1 MPALL
6 FVSSSRCPSR
16 ASWEGGQIH
25 FHPNV
30 DSWASP
36 LHTCACGGIRW
47 PWEVVSCLDDHVTS
61 ALVVRKSYNLPRDAM
76 HNADYTATRYMSVRL
91 FVRLS
96 HAGILLKRLN
106 ICSNCFAIGSHAI
119 LVIPYPTV
127 WQYPD
132 APPPSPARRWQM
144 KGIWKIAIF
153 DQYLALSRKW
163 YKIEP
168 LFSLF
173 FMLFGHVI
181 VSAGYQSVFKRTVK

>member
-36 LHTCACGGIRW
+36 LHTCACGGIGW

-96 HAGILLKRLN
+96 HVGILLKRLN
-106 ICSNCFAIGSHAI
+106 ICSNCFAIGSHTI
-119 LVIPYPTV
+119 LVIPYQTV

-132 APPPSPARRWQM
+132 APP
-144 KGIWKIAIF
+144 
-153 DQYLALSRKW
+153 LSRTEMANEGYMKNRNFRP
-163 YKIEP
+163 ISRFISEMIQDRAII
-168 LFSLF
+168 F
-173 FMLFGHVI
+173 VI
-181 VSAGYQSVFKRTVK
+181 FYAFWPCYSQCWLPVSV